1 MLQKNSVHH
10 LNDQSISD
18 IYLKKFYNKMPKQI
32 LDNFM
37 DKFFNIN
44 NKLKQQIKNLKG

>member
-18 IYLKKFYNKMPKQI
+18 IYLKKFDNKIKIII
-32 LDNFM
+32 LKNFKAM
-37 DKFFNIN
+37 F
-44 NKLKQQIKNLKG
+44 IKG